1 MIIGID
7 IGNTN
12 VTVGLLDRGEVI
24 RSFKVASEA
33 LSAKGQAKEILKE
46 KFGGLSVAAVDLE
59 AIYICSVVPQLN
71 SIIRRAAESFFKKPA
86 MIVGQDAIVPIVN
99 RYRIPQQVGQ
109 DRLVGA
115 YAAIK
120 LFGPGLIIVD
130 FGSAITFDIV
140 SKKSEYLGG
149 LIVPGLKLMQE
160 ALNKKTAL
168 LPYVEL
174 ARPVEIIGR
183 DTVASIRA
191 GIVFGVASLC
201 DGIIARLRAKECK
214 GYKVIATGGDVGLI
228 QSHSCNLRTLEN
240 HLVFKGLSLIHDS
253 QKKKK

>member
-12 VTVGLLDRGEVI
+12 LTVGYLNRMDVV
-24 RSFKVASEA
+24 RSSKVASDRLRGSGFKKVLREA
-33 LSAKGQAKEILKE
+33 FDGLGVSAC
-46 KFGGLSVAAVDLE
+46 DLE

-71 SIIRRAAESFFKKPA
+71 SIVRHAVELFFKKPA
-86 MIVGQDAIVPIVN
+86 MFVGGDVLVPLIN
-99 RYRIPQQVGQ
+99 HYRIPGQVGQ
-109 DRLVGA
+109 DRLVGG
-115 YAAIK
+115 YAALK
-120 LFGPGLIIVD
+120 LFGPGLIILD
-130 FGSAITFDIV
+130 FGSAITFDII

-174 ARPVEIIGR
+174 ARPVEMIGR

-191 GIVFGVASLC
+191 GIVYGVASLC
-201 DGIIARLRAKECK
+201 DGIIARLRDKECK

-228 QSHSCNLRTLEN
+228 QAHSNSLKTSEE
-240 HLVFKGLSLIHDS
+240 HLVLKGLSFIHDS